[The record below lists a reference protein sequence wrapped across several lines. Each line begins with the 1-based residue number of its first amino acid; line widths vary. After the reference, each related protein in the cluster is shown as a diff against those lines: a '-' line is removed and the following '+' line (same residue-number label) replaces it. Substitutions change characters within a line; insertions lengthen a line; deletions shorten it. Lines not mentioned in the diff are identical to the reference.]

1 MHFPLK
7 LCSIR
12 SWTPQDAAAV
22 QRYADNRNIWL
33 NLRDAFPH
41 PYGLEDALR
50 FLNDATRAK
59 PETTF
64 AIATP
69 LEAIGCIGLRLG
81 RDVHARTAELGF
93 WLGEPF
99 WGRGIMSEAVAGLP
113 RYAFQTYD
121 VAGII
126 AELFTSQASSRP
138 ALGTARF
145 QCR

>member
-1 MHFPLK
+1 MHYPLK
-7 LCSIR
+7 LSSIR

-41 PYGLEDALR
+41 PYGLEDALV
-50 FLNDATRAK
+50 FLNQTARAK

-81 RDVHARTAELGF
+81 SDVRGKTAELGF
-93 WLGEPF
+93 WLGEPVS
-99 WGRGIMSEAVAGLP
+99 GRELMAEAA
-113 RYAFQTYD
+113 A
-121 VAGII
+121 
-126 AELFTSQASSRP
+126 
-138 ALGTARF
+138 ALT
-145 QCR
+145 